1 MRQYT
6 NDPLSCSCSH
16 VDVACSAP
24 PVRCLLA
31 SWIACL
37 PVATRVLRIQ
47 APLSA
52 PPHHAPAAFDCTRV
66 VRPPSRQVTAHLR
79 PALKP
84 PAHGGSKGMP
94 LLPADAGHFPPHLKS
109 AHKPACTSSSR
120 ASGLRLHSRCAT
132 AIKAGHSPSATC
144 LEATRAWRV
153 RECPSFQLMRDISLH
168 TSRVRTGLRVSASR
182 NTTKRARKTATTNEV
197 F

>member
-1 MRQYT
+1 VRQYT
-6 NDPLSCSCSH
+6 NDPLSCSYSH

-66 VRPPSRQVTAHLR
+66 VRPPSRQVPAHLR

-84 PAHGGSKGMP
+84 PAHGGSTGMP
-94 LLPADAGHFPPHLKS
+94 LLPANAGHLPPHLKS
-109 AHKPACTSSSR
+109 AHKSACLCVPGTPRGPGRRQRPTKSFEPHARESTMIM
-120 ASGLRLHSRCAT
+120 GPC
-132 AIKAGHSPSATC
+132 SA
-144 LEATRAWRV
+144 RR
-153 RECPSFQLMRDISLH
+153 RPP
-168 TSRVRTGLRVSASR
+168 TSRQSGMQIAL
-182 NTTKRARKTATTNEV
+182 KW
-197 F
+197 